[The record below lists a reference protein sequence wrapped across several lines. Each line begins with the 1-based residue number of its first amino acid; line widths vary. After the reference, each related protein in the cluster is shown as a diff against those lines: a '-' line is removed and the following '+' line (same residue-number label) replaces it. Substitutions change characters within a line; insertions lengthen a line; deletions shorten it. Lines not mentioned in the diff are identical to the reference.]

1 MSQTSMS
8 FSRQNSYTTQEYGDS
23 IKYNVSSSP
32 DFGRGNKATRAKFNV
47 SGLTN
52 GTRSGATRD
61 IVIQIETSDGVEY
74 NICSTSI
81 YLSGSGTSGASVS
94 IDWFDIPTAYQY
106 EIANKTISA
115 IYVLQDSDYSIR
127 GVAGSGTLTF
137 EYESAATR
145 CTAPSAVSIASN
157 VAGDATTLS
166 WSGAKAGSYNAITSY
181 YVEYADSSDGVSWAD
196 WNHYYTLETS
206 ATYGSISVALPGT
219 GNYRK
224 FRIWTFG
231 ELINSETATESSAC
245 YHAYT
250 PSAPGSLSPA
260 AGGYTSLSA
269 ISWGAVSCVD
279 PIQSYSYQ
287 ISTDGGASWGAETT
301 TTATSVNI
309 SSWFNSIGASPRV
322 LFRVRAYTNKGI
334 SSGWSTSGTFYRK
347 VPPQAPTAFSASPA
361 SFGGG
366 NITLQWSGAS
376 DPEGNIAG
384 YEIEVATSS
393 NGSTWTGY
401 SFLKTIQSTAAS
413 GSATDTPNMADG
425 TYRRYRIRTK
435 DGDGLYSGYRESNSV
450 YRLQSPTMPEIVSPS
465 AGYYQTAPI
474 VSWKASTAPD
484 GNLAGYSGS
493 ISIDGGAT
501 WSPEYTT
508 TATRFDISPVF
519 DAAPLTAAFVVRV
532 RAYTTGGT
540 YSNYATS
547 ATFYRNT
554 PVVAPKLLSPHTQAV
569 KAGRIWA
576 FVQCAAKDN
585 GLAQTLYYQSPS
597 GERTTLAS
605 GKTEAFSIAYPLTAS
620 GSHAFILM
628 DSTGA
633 NAETDVSV
641 SLVKT
646 KYTDT
651 TIEAGTTPTRAAHI
665 AEPRADVDS
674 ILAAYGMQDAGWS
687 ETVEAGTTSLRH
699 FNSHILEI
707 RRKIEAIRKKVND
720 FAGETKISAFSWCE
734 LSDAGPKA
742 DAIKELRAAISKL

>member
-61 IVIQIETSDGVEY
+61 IVIQIETSDGAEY
-74 NICSTSI
+74 NICSTSV

-94 IDWFDIPTAYQY
+94 IDWFDIPAAYQY

-166 WSGAKAGSYNAITSY
+166 WSGAKAGSYNSIKSY
-181 YVEYADSSDGVSWAD
+181 YIEYADSSDGVSWAG
-196 WNHYYTLETS
+196 WNHYYSVSTS

-231 ELINSETATESSAC
+231 ELINSETATESGTC

-269 ISWGAVSCVD
+269 ISWGAVSCAD
-279 PIQSYSYQ
+279 PIQGYAYQ

-309 SSWFNSIGASPRV
+309 SSWFNSISASSRV

-361 SFGGG
+361 SFDGG

-401 SFLKTIQSTAAS
+401 SFLKTIQSTAVS

-554 PVVAPKLLSPHTQAV
+554 PVVAPKLLSPLTQAV
-569 KAGRIWA
+569 KARRIWA

-633 NAETDVSV
+633 NAETNVSV

-646 KYTDT
+646 EYTDT

-665 AEPRADVDS
+665 AEPRTDVES
-674 ILAAYGMQDAGWS
+674 ILAAYGMPDVGWS

-699 FNSHILEI
+699 FNSHIREI
-707 RRKIEAIRKKVND
+707 RKQIEAIRKKVND

>member
-61 IVIQIETSDGVEY
+61 VVIQIETSDGAEY
-74 NICSTSI
+74 NICSTSV

-115 IYVLQDSDYSIR
+115 IYVLQDSDYSVR

-145 CTAPSAVSIASN
+145 CTAPSTVSISS
-157 VAGDATTLS
+157 ATTEDSETLS
-166 WSGAKAGSYNAITSY
+166 WWGAGAGSYNAIKSY
-181 YVEYADSSDGVSWAD
+181 YIEYSDSSDGVSWAA
-196 WNHYYTLETS
+196 WNYYYTLETS

-250 PSAPGSLSPA
+250 PSAPGSLFPA

-269 ISWGAVSCVD
+269 ISWGAVSCAD
-279 PIQSYSYQ
+279 PIQGYAYQ

-309 SSWFNSIGASPRV
+309 SSWFNSIGASSRV

-401 SFLKTIQSTAAS
+401 SFLKTIQFTAAS

-450 YRLQSPTMPEIVSPS
+450 YRLQSPTMPEILSPS

-554 PVVAPKLLSPHTQAV
+554 PVVAPKLLSPLTQAV

-605 GKTEAFSIAYPLTAS
+605 GKTEAFSITYPLTVS

-651 TIEAGTTPTRAAHI
+651 MIEAGTTPTRAAHI
-665 AEPRADVDS
+665 AEPRADVES
-674 ILAAYGMQDAGWS
+674 ILAAYGMPDAGWS

-699 FNSHILEI
+699 FNSHILEM
-707 RRKIEAIRKKVND
+707 RKQIESIRKKIND
-720 FAGETKISAFSWCE
+720 FAGEAKISTFSWCE
-734 LSDAGPKA
+734 LSDAGPIA

>member
-1 MSQTSMS
+1 MS

-61 IVIQIETSDGVEY
+61 IVIQIETSDGAEY
-74 NICSTSI
+74 NICSTSV

-115 IYVLQDSDYSIR
+115 IYVLQDSDYSVR

-145 CTAPSAVSIASN
+145 CTAPSTVSISS
-157 VAGDATTLS
+157 ATTEDSETLS
-166 WSGAKAGSYNAITSY
+166 WWGASAGSYNAIKSY
-181 YVEYADSSDGVSWAD
+181 YIEYSDSSDGVSWAA
-196 WNHYYTLETS
+196 WNYYYTLETS

-309 SSWFNSIGASPRV
+309 SSWFNSIGASSRV

-605 GKTEAFSIAYPLTAS
+605 GKTEAFSITYPLTVS

-665 AEPRADVDS
+665 AEPRADVES
-674 ILAAYGMQDAGWS
+674 ILAAYGMPDAGWS

-699 FNSHILEI
+699 FNSHILEM
-707 RRKIEAIRKKVND
+707 RKQIEAIRKKIND

-742 DAIKELRAAISKL
+742 DAIKEIRSAISKL

>member
-61 IVIQIETSDGVEY
+61 IVIQIETSDGAEY
-74 NICSTSI
+74 NICSTSV
-81 YLSGSGTSGASVS
+81 YLSGSGTSGAGVS

-115 IYVLQDSDYSIR
+115 IYVLQDSDYSVR

-145 CTAPSAVSIASN
+145 CTAPSTVSISS
-157 VAGDATTLS
+157 ATTEDSETLS
-166 WSGAKAGSYNAITSY
+166 WWGASAGSYNAIKSY
-181 YVEYADSSDGVSWAD
+181 YIEYSDSSDGVSWAA
-196 WNHYYTLETS
+196 WNYYYTLETS

-287 ISTDGGASWGAETT
+287 ISKNGGSSWETETT
-301 TTATSVNI
+301 TTATSVSI
-309 SSWFNSIGASPRV
+309 SSWFNSIGASARV
-322 LFRVRAYTNKGI
+322 LFRVRARTNKGI
-334 SSGWSTSGTFYRK
+334 YSGWSTSGTFYRK

-401 SFLKTIQSTAAS
+401 SSLKTIQSTATS
-413 GSATDTPNMADG
+413 GSATDTPSMADG

-435 DGDGLYSGYRESNSV
+435 DGDGLYSGYRESNTV
-450 YRLQSPTMPEIVSPS
+450 YRLQSPTMPEILSPS

-484 GNLAGYSGS
+484 GNLAGYSGN

-501 WSPEYTT
+501 WSQEYKT
-508 TATRFDISPVF
+508 TATRFDISSVF

-554 PVVAPKLLSPHTQAV
+554 PVVAPKLLSPLTQAV

-576 FVQCAAKDN
+576 FVQCVVKDN

-605 GKTEAFSIAYPLTAS
+605 GKTEAFSIAYPLTVS

-651 TIEAGTTPTRAAHI
+651 MIEAGTTPTRAAHI
-665 AEPRADVDS
+665 AEPRADVES
-674 ILAAYGMQDAGWS
+674 ILAAYGMPDAGWS

-699 FNSHILEI
+699 FNSHIREI
-707 RRKIEAIRKKVND
+707 RKQIEAIRKKIND
-720 FAGETKISAFSWCE
+720 FAGETKISVFSWCE
-734 LSDAGPKA
+734 LSDAGPIA

>member
-61 IVIQIETSDGVEY
+61 IVIQIETSDGAEY
-74 NICSTSI
+74 NICSTSV

-115 IYVLQDSDYSIR
+115 IYVLQDSDYSVR

-145 CTAPSAVSIASN
+145 CTAPSTVSISS
-157 VAGDATTLS
+157 ATTEDSETLS
-166 WSGAKAGSYNAITSY
+166 WWGASAGSYNAIKSY
-181 YVEYADSSDGVSWAD
+181 YIEYSDSSDGVSWAA
-196 WNHYYTLETS
+196 WNYYYTLETS

-250 PSAPGSLSPA
+250 PSAPRSLSPA

-287 ISTDGGASWGAETT
+287 ISKNGGSSWETETT
-301 TTATSVNI
+301 TTASSVSI
-309 SSWFNSIGASPRV
+309 SSWFNSIGASARV
-322 LFRVRAYTNKGI
+322 LFRVRARTNKGI
-334 SSGWSTSGTFYRK
+334 YSGWSTSGTFYRK
-347 VPPQAPTAFSASPA
+347 VPPKAPTAFSASPA
-361 SFGGG
+361 NFGGG

-376 DPEGNIAG
+376 DPEGKIAG
-384 YEIEVATSS
+384 YKIEVATSS
-393 NGSTWTGY
+393 NGSMWTGY
-401 SFLKTIQSTAAS
+401 SSLKTIQSTATS

-435 DGDGLYSGYRESNSV
+435 DGDGLYSGYRESNTV
-450 YRLQSPTMPEIVSPS
+450 YRLQSPTMPEILSPS

-474 VSWKASTAPD
+474 VLWKASTAPD
-484 GNLAGYSGS
+484 GNLAGYSGN

-501 WSPEYTT
+501 WSQEYKT

-554 PVVAPKLLSPHTQAV
+554 PVVAPKLLSPLTQAV

-576 FVQCAAKDN
+576 FVRCAAKDN

-605 GKTEAFSIAYPLTAS
+605 GKTEAFSIAYPLTVS

-651 TIEAGTTPTRAAHI
+651 MIEAGTTPTRAAHI
-665 AEPRADVDS
+665 AEPRADVES
-674 ILAAYGMQDAGWS
+674 ILAAYGMPDAGWS

-699 FNSHILEI
+699 FNSHIREI
-707 RRKIEAIRKKVND
+707 RKQIEAIRKKIND

-734 LSDAGPKA
+734 LSDAGPIA

>member
-127 GVAGSGTLTF
+127 GVSGSGTLTF

-157 VAGDATTLS
+157 VAGDATMLS
-166 WSGAKAGSYNAITSY
+166 WRGAKAGSYNLITSY
-181 YVEYADSSDGVSWAD
+181 YIEYADSSDGVSWAG
-196 WNHYYTLETS
+196 WNHYYTVSTS

-231 ELINSETATESSAC
+231 ELINSETATESGTC

-250 PSAPGSLSPA
+250 PSTPGSLSPA
-260 AGGYTSLSA
+260 AGGYTSISA
-269 ISWGAVSCVD
+269 ISWGAVSCTD
-279 PIQSYSYQ
+279 SIQGYVYQ
-287 ISTDGGASWGAETT
+287 ISTNGGASWSTETT

-309 SSWFNSIGASPRV
+309 SSWFNSISASARV

-376 DPEGNIAG
+376 DPEGRIAG

-393 NGSTWTGY
+393 NGSAWTGY
-401 SFLKTIQSTAAS
+401 SSLQTIQSIATS

-435 DGDGLYSGYRESNSV
+435 DGDGLYSGYRESNTV
-450 YRLQSPTMPEIVSPS
+450 YRLQSPTMPEILSPS

-484 GNLAGYSGS
+484 NNLAGYLWRVSTN
-493 ISIDGGAT
+493 GGAS
-501 WSPEYTT
+501 WSAEIAT
-508 TATRFDISPVF
+508 TATSANLSSVF
-519 DAAPLTAAFVVRV
+519 NAASLTAALVVQV
-532 RAYTTGGT
+532 RSYTTGGT

-547 ATFYRNT
+547 VTFYRNT

-585 GLAQTLYYQSPS
+585 GLEQTLYYQSPS
-597 GERTTLAS
+597 GGKTVIVS

-646 KYTDT
+646 KYTDA
-651 TIEAGTTPTRAAHI
+651 TIEAGTTPARAAHI
-665 AEPRADVDS
+665 TELRADVES
-674 ILAAYGMQDAGWS
+674 ILAAYGMQDARWR

-699 FNSHILEI
+699 FNLHILEI
-707 RRKIEAIRKKVND
+707 RKQIEAIRKKIND
-720 FAGETKISAFSWCE
+720 FAGETKISAFPWCE

>member
-1 MSQTSMS
+1 MS

-61 IVIQIETSDGVEY
+61 IVIQIETSDGAEY
-74 NICSTSI
+74 NICSTSV

-115 IYVLQDSDYSIR
+115 IYVLQDSDYSVR

-145 CTAPSAVSIASN
+145 CTAPSTVSISS
-157 VAGDATTLS
+157 ATTEDSETLS
-166 WSGAKAGSYNAITSY
+166 WWGASAGSYNAIKSY
-181 YVEYADSSDGVSWAD
+181 YIEYSDSSDGVSWAA
-196 WNHYYTLETS
+196 WNYYYTLETS

-250 PSAPGSLSPA
+250 PSAPRSLSPA

-287 ISTDGGASWGAETT
+287 ISKNGGSSWETETT
-301 TTATSVNI
+301 TTASSVSI
-309 SSWFNSIGASPRV
+309 SSWFNSIGASARV
-322 LFRVRAYTNKGI
+322 LFRVRARTNKGI
-334 SSGWSTSGTFYRK
+334 YSGWSTSGTFYRK
-347 VPPQAPTAFSASPA
+347 VPPQAPTTFSASPA
-361 SFGGG
+361 NFGGG

-376 DPEGNIAG
+376 DPEGKIAG
-384 YEIEVATSS
+384 YKIEVATSS
-393 NGSTWTGY
+393 NGSMWTGY
-401 SFLKTIQSTAAS
+401 SSLKTIQSTATS

-435 DGDGLYSGYRESNSV
+435 DGDGLYSGYRESNTV
-450 YRLQSPTMPEIVSPS
+450 YRLQSPTMPEILSPS

-474 VSWKASTAPD
+474 VLWKASTAPD
-484 GNLAGYSGS
+484 GNLAGYSGN

-501 WSPEYTT
+501 G
-508 TATRFDISPVF
+508 
-519 DAAPLTAAFVVRV
+519 VRV
-532 RAYTTGGT
+532 
-540 YSNYATS
+540 
-547 ATFYRNT
+547 
-554 PVVAPKLLSPHTQAV
+554 
-569 KAGRIWA
+569 
-576 FVQCAAKDN
+576 
-585 GLAQTLYYQSPS
+585 
-597 GERTTLAS
+597 
-605 GKTEAFSIAYPLTAS
+605 
-620 GSHAFILM
+620 
-628 DSTGA
+628 
-633 NAETDVSV
+633 
-641 SLVKT
+641 
-646 KYTDT
+646 
-651 TIEAGTTPTRAAHI
+651 
-665 AEPRADVDS
+665 
-674 ILAAYGMQDAGWS
+674 
-687 ETVEAGTTSLRH
+687 
-699 FNSHILEI
+699 
-707 RRKIEAIRKKVND
+707 
-720 FAGETKISAFSWCE
+720 
-734 LSDAGPKA
+734 
-742 DAIKELRAAISKL
+742 

>member
-1 MSQTSMS
+1 MS

-127 GVAGSGTLTF
+127 GVSGSGTLTF

-196 WNHYYTLETS
+196 WNHHYTLETS

-309 SSWFNSIGASPRV
+309 SSWFNSIGASSRV

-665 AEPRADVDS
+665 AEPRADADS

>member
-61 IVIQIETSDGVEY
+61 IVIQVETSDGAEY
-74 NICSTSI
+74 NIRSTSV

-127 GVAGSGTLTF
+127 GIAGSGTLTF

-181 YVEYADSSDGVSWAD
+181 YIEYADSADGVSWAD
-196 WNHYYTLETS
+196 WNYYYTVSTS

-219 GNYRK
+219 GKYRK

-231 ELINSETATESSAC
+231 ELINSETATESGAC

-269 ISWGAVSCVD
+269 ISWGAVSCAD
-279 PIQSYSYQ
+279 PIQGYVYQ
-287 ISTDGGASWGAETT
+287 ISTDGGASWGAETST
-301 TTATSVNI
+301 AATSVSI
-309 SSWFNSIGASPRV
+309 SSWFNSIGAAARV

-376 DPEGNIAG
+376 DPEGRIAG

-393 NGSTWTGY
+393 NGSAWTGY
-401 SFLKTIQSTAAS
+401 SSLQTIQSIATS

-435 DGDGLYSGYRESNSV
+435 DGDGLYSGYRESNTV
-450 YRLQSPTMPEIVSPS
+450 YRLQSPTMPEILSPS

-484 GNLAGYSGS
+484 NNLAGYLWRVSTN
-493 ISIDGGAT
+493 GGAS
-501 WSPEYTT
+501 WSAEIAT
-508 TATRFDISPVF
+508 TATSADLSSVF
-519 DAAPLTAAFVVRV
+519 NAASLTAALVVQV
-532 RAYTTGGT
+532 RSYTTGGT

-547 ATFYRNT
+547 ATFHRNT

-585 GLAQTLYYQSPS
+585 GLEQTLYYQSPS
-597 GERTTLAS
+597 GEKTVIVS
-605 GKTEAFSIAYPLTAS
+605 GKTEAISIAYPLTVS
-620 GSHAFILM
+620 GTHAFILM

-633 NAETDVSV
+633 NAETDISV

-651 TIEAGTTPTRAAHI
+651 MIEAGTTPARAAHI

-674 ILAAYGMQDAGWS
+674 IFAAYGMKDAGWS

-707 RRKIEAIRKKVND
+707 RREIEAIRKKVND

>member
-61 IVIQIETSDGVEY
+61 IVIQIETSDGAEY
-74 NICSTSI
+74 NICSTSV

-137 EYESAATR
+137 EYESVATR

-166 WSGAKAGSYNAITSY
+166 WSGAKAGSYNSIKSY
-181 YVEYADSSDGVSWAD
+181 YIEYADSSDGVSLAG
-196 WNHYYTLETS
+196 WNHYYSVSTS

-231 ELINSETATESSAC
+231 ELINSETATESGTC

-250 PSAPGSLSPA
+250 PSTPRSLSPA

-269 ISWGAVSCVD
+269 ISWGAVSCID
-279 PIQSYSYQ
+279 SIQGYVYQ
-287 ISTDGGASWGAETT
+287 ISTNGGASWSAETT

-309 SSWFNSIGASPRV
+309 SSWFNSISASARV

-376 DPEGNIAG
+376 DPEGRIAG

-393 NGSTWTGY
+393 NGSAWTSY
-401 SFLKTIQSTAAS
+401 SSLQTIQSTETS

-425 TYRRYRIRTK
+425 TYCRYRIRTK
-435 DGDGLYSGYRESNSV
+435 DGDGLYSGYRESNTV
-450 YRLQSPTMPEIVSPS
+450 YRLQSPTTPEILSPS

-484 GNLAGYSGS
+484 NNLAGYLWRVSTN
-493 ISIDGGAT
+493 GGAS
-501 WSPEYTT
+501 WSAETAT
-508 TATRFDISPVF
+508 TATSADLSSIFN
-519 DAAPLTAAFVVRV
+519 AASLTAALVVQV
-532 RAYTTGGT
+532 RSYTTGGT

-554 PVVAPKLLSPHTQAV
+554 PVVAPKLLSPLTQAV

-585 GLAQTLYYQSPS
+585 GLAQTLYYQSTS

-620 GSHAFILM
+620 GTHAFILM

-633 NAETDVSV
+633 NAETEVSV

-646 KYTDT
+646 KYTDA
-651 TIEAGTTPTRAAHI
+651 TIEAGTTPARAAHI
-665 AEPRADVDS
+665 TELRADVES
-674 ILAAYGMQDAGWS
+674 ILAAYGMQDARWR

-699 FNSHILEI
+699 FNLHILEI
-707 RRKIEAIRKKVND
+707 RKQIEAIRKKIND
-720 FAGETKISAFSWCE
+720 FAGETKISAFPWCE

>member
-1 MSQTSMS
+1 MS

-61 IVIQIETSDGVEY
+61 IVIQIETSDGAEY
-74 NICSTSI
+74 NICSTSV

-115 IYVLQDSDYSIR
+115 IYVLQDSDYSVR

-145 CTAPSAVSIASN
+145 CTAPSTVSISS
-157 VAGDATTLS
+157 ATTEDSETLS
-166 WSGAKAGSYNAITSY
+166 WWGAGAGSYNAIKSY
-181 YVEYADSSDGVSWAD
+181 YIEYSDSSDGVSWAA
-196 WNHYYTLETS
+196 WNYYYTLETS

-287 ISTDGGASWGAETT
+287 ISKNGGSSWETETT

-309 SSWFNSIGASPRV
+309 SSWFNSIGASVRV
-322 LFRVRAYTNKGI
+322 LFRVRARTNKGI
-334 SSGWSTSGTFYRK
+334 YSGWSTSETFYRK

-376 DPEGNIAG
+376 DPESNIVG
-384 YEIEVATSS
+384 YEIEVATSD
-393 NGSTWTGY
+393 NGSVWSEY
-401 SFLKTIQSTAAS
+401 SPLQTIQTAETS
-413 GSATDTPNMADG
+413 GLATDMPGMPDG

-450 YRLQSPTMPEIVSPS
+450 YRLQSPTVPELLSPS
-465 AGYYQTAPI
+465 AGYYQIAPI
-474 VSWKASTAPD
+474 VLWKASIAPD
-484 GNLAGYSGS
+484 NNLAGYLWR
-493 ISIDGGAT
+493 ISTDGGAS
-501 WSPEYTT
+501 WSAEIAT
-508 TATRFDISPVF
+508 TATSADLSSVF
-519 DAAPLTAAFVVRV
+519 NAASLTAEFVVQV
-532 RAYTTGGT
+532 RSYTTGGT

-554 PVVAPKLLSPHTQAV
+554 PVVAPKLLSPLTQAV

-674 ILAAYGMQDAGWS
+674 ILAAYGMPDAGWS

-699 FNSHILEI
+699 FNSHILEM
-707 RRKIEAIRKKVND
+707 RKQIEAIRKKIND

-742 DAIKELRAAISKL
+742 DAIKEIRSAISKL

>member
-8 FSRQNSYTTQEYGDS
+8 LSRQNSYTTQEYGDS

-61 IVIQIETSDGVEY
+61 IVIQIETSDGAEY
-74 NICSTSI
+74 NICSTSV
-81 YLSGSGTSGASVS
+81 YLSGSGTSGASVL
-94 IDWFDIPTAYQY
+94 IDWFDIPASYQY

-137 EYESAATR
+137 EYESAATT
-145 CTAPSAVSIASN
+145 CTAPDTVAIELN
-157 VAGDATTLS
+157 VASDATTLS
-166 WSGAKAGSYNAITSY
+166 WSGAKAGNHNAISSY
-181 YVEYADSSDGVSWAD
+181 YIEYADSSDGESWGE
-196 WNHYYTLETS
+196 WNHYYTVLTS
-206 ATYGSISVALPGT
+206 ATHGLISVALPET
-219 GNYRK
+219 GMYRK
-224 FRIWTFG
+224 FKIWTFG
-231 ELINSETATESSAC
+231 ELLNSETATESGAC
-245 YHAYT
+245 YHAYM
-250 PSAPGSLSPA
+250 PSAPESLSPA
-260 AGGYTSLSA
+260 AGGYTSISV
-269 ISWGAVSCVD
+269 ISWDAVSCADSV
-279 PIQSYSYQ
+279 QGYVYQ

-309 SSWFNSIGASPRV
+309 LSWFNSIGASSRV

-334 SSGWSTSGTFYRK
+334 FSGWSTSGAFYRK
-347 VPPQAPTAFSASPA
+347 VPPQAPTAFSALPA

-384 YEIEVATSS
+384 YEIEVATSD
-393 NGSTWTGY
+393 NGSVWSEY
-401 SFLKTIQSTAAS
+401 SPLQTIQTAETS
-413 GSATDTPNMADG
+413 GLATDTPSMPDG

-450 YRLQSPTMPEIVSPS
+450 YRLQSPTMPEILSPS
-465 AGYYQTAPI
+465 AGYYQTSPI

-484 GNLAGYSGS
+484 GNLAGYSGN

-501 WSPEYTT
+501 WSQEYKT
-508 TATRFDISPVF
+508 TATRFDISSVF
-519 DAAPLTAAFVVRV
+519 DAAPLTAVFVVRV
-532 RAYTTGGT
+532 RAYTTDGT

-554 PVVAPKLLSPHTQAV
+554 PVVAPKLLSPLTQAV

-597 GERTTLAS
+597 GERTTLVS
-605 GKTEAFSIAYPLTAS
+605 GMIEAFSIAYPLTAS
-620 GSHAFILM
+620 GTHTFILM

-651 TIEAGTTPTRAAHI
+651 KIEAGTTPTRAAHI
-665 AEPRADVDS
+665 AEPRADVES
-674 ILAAYGMQDAGWS
+674 ILAAYGMPDAGWS

-699 FNSHILEI
+699 FNSHIREI
-707 RRKIEAIRKKVND
+707 RKQIEAIRKKIND
-720 FAGETKISAFSWCE
+720 FAGETKISVFSWCE
-734 LSDAGPKA
+734 LSDAGPIA

>member
-61 IVIQIETSDGVEY
+61 IVIQIETSDGAEY
-74 NICSTSI
+74 NICSTSV

-115 IYVLQDSDYSIR
+115 IYVLQDSDYSVR

-145 CTAPSAVSIASN
+145 CTAPSTVSISS
-157 VAGDATTLS
+157 ATTEDSETLS
-166 WSGAKAGSYNAITSY
+166 WWGASAGSYNAIKSY
-181 YVEYADSSDGVSWAD
+181 YIEYSDSSDGVSWAA
-196 WNHYYTLETS
+196 WNYYYTLETS

-260 AGGYTSLSA
+260 AGGYTSLSV

-309 SSWFNSIGASPRV
+309 SSWFNSIGASSRV

-554 PVVAPKLLSPHTQAV
+554 PVVAPKLLSPHTQTV

>member
-1 MSQTSMS
+1 MS
-8 FSRQNSYTTQEYGDS
+8 FSRQNSYTTQEYNDS
-23 IKYNVSSSP
+23 IKYNISSSP
-32 DFGRGNKATRAKFNV
+32 DFGRGNKATRGYFTV
-47 SGLTN
+47 TGLTN
-52 GTRSGATRD
+52 GTASAATRA
-61 IVIQIETSDGVEY
+61 IRVQIETSDGAEY
-74 NICSTSI
+74 DIWTGDVR
-81 YLSGSGTSGASVS
+81 LSKSGTSGASVS
-94 IDWFDIPTAYQY
+94 IGWFDIPSAYQY

-115 IYVLQDSDYSIR
+115 VYVIQDSDYSVR
-127 GVAGSGTLTF
+127 GVSGSGTLTF

-157 VAGDATTLS
+157 VSGDATALS
-166 WSGAKAGSYNAITSY
+166 WSGAKAGSYNAIASY
-181 YVEYADSSDGVSWAD
+181 YIEYADSTDGVSWSG
-196 WNHYYTLETS
+196 WNYYYTLVTS
-206 ATYGSISVALPGT
+206 ATYGSISVALPEVGK
-219 GNYRK
+219 YRK
-224 FRIWTFG
+224 FRVWTFG
-231 ELINSETATESSAC
+231 ELINSETATESGLC

-250 PSAPGSLSPA
+250 PNAPEALSPV
-260 AGGYTSLSA
+260 AGGYINLST
-269 ISWGAVSCVD
+269 ISWGAVSCTD
-279 PIQSYSYQ
+279 PIQGYVYQ
-287 ISTDGGASWGAETT
+287 ISTDGGASWSAETT
-301 TTATSVNI
+301 TTATSVSI
-309 SSWFNSIGASPRV
+309 SSWFNSIGASARV
-322 LFRVRAYTNKGI
+322 LFRVRAYTNKWI

-347 VPPQAPTAFSASPA
+347 VPPQAPTAFSASPE

-401 SFLKTIQSTAAS
+401 SFLKAIQSTAAS
-413 GSATDTPNMADG
+413 GSATDTPSMPDG

-484 GNLAGYSGS
+484 GNLAGYLVS

-554 PVVAPKLLSPHTQAV
+554 PVVAPKLLSPLTQAV
-569 KAGRIWA
+569 KAGKIWA

-605 GKTEAFSIAYPLTAS
+605 GKTEAFSIAYTLTAS

-633 NAETDVSV
+633 SAETSISV
-641 SLVKT
+641 SLTKT

-665 AEPRADVDS
+665 AEPRADVES
-674 ILAAYGMQDAGWS
+674 ILAAYGMPDAGWS
-687 ETVEAGTTSLRH
+687 ETVETGTTSLRH
-699 FNSHILEI
+699 FNSHIREI
-707 RRKIEAIRKKVND
+707 RKQIEAIRKKIND

-742 DAIKELRAAISKL
+742 DAIKEIRSAISKL

>member
-61 IVIQIETSDGVEY
+61 IVIQIETSDGAEY
-74 NICSTSI
+74 NICSTSV

-115 IYVLQDSDYSIR
+115 IYVLQDSDYSVR

-145 CTAPSAVSIASN
+145 CTAPSTVSISS
-157 VAGDATTLS
+157 ATTEDSETLS
-166 WSGAKAGSYNAITSY
+166 WWGASAGSYNAIKSY
-181 YVEYADSSDGVSWAD
+181 YIEYSDSSDGVSWAA
-196 WNHYYTLETS
+196 WNYYYTLETS

-309 SSWFNSIGASPRV
+309 SSWFNSIGASSRV

-547 ATFYRNT
+547 AMFYRNT

-665 AEPRADVDS
+665 AEPRADADS

>member
-1 MSQTSMS
+1 MS

-32 DFGRGNKATRAKFNV
+32 DFGRENKATRAKFNV

-61 IVIQIETSDGVEY
+61 IVIQIETSDGAEY

-94 IDWFDIPTAYQY
+94 IDWFDIPASYQY
-106 EIANKTISA
+106 EIANETISA

-127 GVAGSGTLTF
+127 GVAGSGILTF
-137 EYESAATR
+137 EYESAATP
-145 CTAPSAVSIASN
+145 CMAPDTVAIELN
-157 VAGDATTLS
+157 VASDATTLS
-166 WSGAKAGSYNAITSY
+166 WSGAKAGNHNAISSY
-181 YVEYADSSDGVSWAD
+181 YIEYADSSDGESWD
-196 WNHYYTLETS
+196 EWNHYYTVLTS
-206 ATYGSISVALPGT
+206 ATYGLISVALPET
-219 GNYRK
+219 GMYRK
-224 FRIWTFG
+224 FKIWTFG
-231 ELINSETATESSAC
+231 ELLNSETATESGAC
-245 YHAYT
+245 YHAYM
-250 PSAPGSLSPA
+250 PSAPKSLSPA

-269 ISWGAVSCVD
+269 ISWDAVSCADSV
-279 PIQSYSYQ
+279 QGYVYQ
-287 ISTDGGASWGAETT
+287 ISTDGASWGAETT

-309 SSWFNSIGASPRV
+309 SSWFNSIGASSRV

-334 SSGWSTSGTFYRK
+334 FSGWSTSGAFYRK
-347 VPPQAPTAFSASPA
+347 VPPQAPTVFSASPA

-366 NITLQWSGAS
+366 NIALQWSGAS
-376 DPEGNIAG
+376 DPENNIVG
-384 YEIEVATSS
+384 YEIEVATSD
-393 NGSTWTGY
+393 NGSVWSEY
-401 SFLKTIQSTAAS
+401 SPLQTIQTAETS
-413 GSATDTPNMADG
+413 GLATDMPSMPDG

-435 DGDGLYSGYRESNSV
+435 DGDGLYSGYRESNTV
-450 YRLQSPTMPEIVSPS
+450 YRLQSPTMPEILSPS

-484 GNLAGYSGS
+484 GNLAGYSGN

-501 WSPEYTT
+501 WSQEYKT

-554 PVVAPKLLSPHTQAV
+554 PVVAPKLLSPLTQAV
-569 KAGRIWA
+569 KAGRIWV

-605 GKTEAFSIAYPLTAS
+605 GKTEVFSIAYPLTAS
-620 GSHAFILM
+620 GSHAFILV

-651 TIEAGTTPTRAAHI
+651 TIEAGTTPIRAAHI
-665 AEPRADVDS
+665 AEPRADVES
-674 ILAAYGMQDAGWS
+674 ILAAYGMPDAGWS

-699 FNSHILEI
+699 FNSHIREI
-707 RRKIEAIRKKVND
+707 RKQIEAIRKKIND

-742 DAIKELRAAISKL
+742 DAIKEIRSAISKL

>member
-1 MSQTSMS
+1 MS

-61 IVIQIETSDGVEY
+61 VVIQIETSDGAEY
-74 NICSTSI
+74 NICSTSV

-115 IYVLQDSDYSIR
+115 IYVLQDSDYSVR

-145 CTAPSAVSIASN
+145 CTAPSTVSISS
-157 VAGDATTLS
+157 ATTEDSETLS
-166 WSGAKAGSYNAITSY
+166 WWRAGAGSYNAIKSY
-181 YVEYADSSDGVSWAD
+181 YIEYSDSSDGVSWAA
-196 WNHYYTLETS
+196 WNYYYTLETS

-250 PSAPGSLSPA
+250 PSAPGSLFPA

-269 ISWGAVSCVD
+269 ISWGAVSCAD
-279 PIQSYSYQ
+279 PIQGYAYQ

-309 SSWFNSIGASPRV
+309 SSWFNSIGASSRV

-450 YRLQSPTMPEIVSPS
+450 YRLQSPTMPEILSPS

-508 TATRFDISPVF
+508 TAIRFDISPVF

-554 PVVAPKLLSPHTQAV
+554 PVVAPKLLSPLTQAV

-605 GKTEAFSIAYPLTAS
+605 GKTEAFSITYPLTVS

-665 AEPRADVDS
+665 AEPRADVES
-674 ILAAYGMQDAGWS
+674 ILAAYGMPDAGWS

-699 FNSHILEI
+699 FNSHILEM
-707 RRKIEAIRKKVND
+707 RKQIESIRKKIND
-720 FAGETKISAFSWCE
+720 FAGEAKISTFSWCE
-734 LSDAGPKA
+734 LSDAGPIA

>member
-1 MSQTSMS
+1 MS

-61 IVIQIETSDGVEY
+61 IVIQIETSDGAEY
-74 NICSTSI
+74 NICSTSV

-145 CTAPSAVSIASN
+145 CTAPSTVSISS
-157 VAGDATTLS
+157 ATTEDSETLS
-166 WSGAKAGSYNAITSY
+166 WWGASAGSYNAIKSY
-181 YVEYADSSDGVSWAD
+181 YIEYSDSSDGVSWAA
-196 WNHYYTLETS
+196 WNYYYTLETS
-206 ATYGSISVALPGT
+206 ATYSSISVALPGT
-219 GNYRK
+219 GKYRK

-231 ELINSETATESSAC
+231 ELINSETATESGAC

-260 AGGYTSLSA
+260 TGGYTSLSA
-269 ISWGAVSCVD
+269 ISWGAVSCAD
-279 PIQSYSYQ
+279 PVQGYVYQ

-309 SSWFNSIGASPRV
+309 SSWFNSIGASSRV

-347 VPPQAPTAFSASPA
+347 VPPQAPTAFSVSPA

-435 DGDGLYSGYRESNSV
+435 DGDGLYSGYRESNTV
-450 YRLQSPTMPEIVSPS
+450 YRLQSPTMPEILSPS

-554 PVVAPKLLSPHTQAV
+554 PVVAPKLLSPLTRAV

-576 FVQCAAKDN
+576 FVQCVAKDN

-605 GKTEAFSIAYPLTAS
+605 GKTEAFSIAYPLTVS

-651 TIEAGTTPTRAAHI
+651 MIEAGTTPTRAAHI
-665 AEPRADVDS
+665 AEPRADVES
-674 ILAAYGMQDAGWS
+674 ILAAYGMPDAGWS

-699 FNSHILEI
+699 FNSHIREI
-707 RRKIEAIRKKVND
+707 RKQIEAIRKKIND

-734 LSDAGPKA
+734 LSDAGPIA

>member
-181 YVEYADSSDGVSWAD
+181 YVEYADSSDSVSWAD

-309 SSWFNSIGASPRV
+309 SSWFNSIGASSRV

-334 SSGWSTSGTFYRK
+334 SSGWSTSRTFYRK

-384 YEIEVATSS
+384 YEIEIATSS

-620 GSHAFILM
+620 GLHAFILM

>member
-23 IKYNVSSSP
+23 IKYNVSTSP
-32 DFGRGNKATRAKFNV
+32 DFGRGNKATRARFNV

-61 IVIQIETSDGVEY
+61 IVIQIETSDGAEY
-74 NICSTSI
+74 NICSTSV

-166 WSGAKAGSYNAITSY
+166 WSDAKAGSYNAITSY
-181 YVEYADSSDGVSWAD
+181 YIEYADSSDGVSWAD
-196 WNHYYTLETS
+196 WNYYYTVSTS

-219 GNYRK
+219 GKYRK

-231 ELINSETATESSAC
+231 ELINSETATESGAC

-269 ISWGAVSCVD
+269 ISWGAVSCAD
-279 PIQSYSYQ
+279 PVQGYVYQ
-287 ISTDGGASWGAETT
+287 ISTDGGASWGAGTT
-301 TTATSVNI
+301 TTETSVSI
-309 SSWFNSIGASPRV
+309 SSWFNSIGASARV
-322 LFRVRAYTNKGI
+322 LFCVRAYTNKGI

-401 SFLKTIQSTAAS
+401 SSLKTIQSTATS

-435 DGDGLYSGYRESNSV
+435 DGDGLYSGYRESNTV
-450 YRLQSPTMPEIVSPS
+450 YRLQSPTMPEILSPS

-484 GNLAGYSGS
+484 NNLAGYLWRVSTN
-493 ISIDGGAT
+493 GGAS
-501 WSPEYTT
+501 WSAEIAT
-508 TATRFDISPVF
+508 TATSADLSSVF
-519 DAAPLTAAFVVRV
+519 NAASLTAALVVQV
-532 RAYTTGGT
+532 RSYTTGGT

-554 PVVAPKLLSPHTQAV
+554 PVVAPKLLSPLTQAV

-605 GKTEAFSIAYPLTAS
+605 GKTEAFSIAYPLTVS

-665 AEPRADVDS
+665 AEPRADVES
-674 ILAAYGMQDAGWS
+674 ILAAYGMPDAGWS

-699 FNSHILEI
+699 FNSHIREI
-707 RRKIEAIRKKVND
+707 RKQIEAIRKKIND

>member
-127 GVAGSGTLTF
+127 GVSGSGTLTF

-269 ISWGAVSCVD
+269 ISWGAVSCID

-309 SSWFNSIGASPRV
+309 SSWFNSIGASSRV

-393 NGSTWTGY
+393 NGSTWTDY

>member
-61 IVIQIETSDGVEY
+61 IVIQIETSDGAEY
-74 NICSTSI
+74 NICSMSV
-81 YLSGSGTSGASVS
+81 YLSGSGTSGASVL
-94 IDWFDIPTAYQY
+94 IDWFDIPASYQY

-127 GVAGSGTLTF
+127 GVAGSGMLTF
-137 EYESAATR
+137 EYESAATP
-145 CTAPSAVSIASN
+145 CMAPDTVAIELN
-157 VAGDATTLS
+157 VASDATTLS
-166 WSGAKAGSYNAITSY
+166 WSGAKAGNHNAISSY
-181 YVEYADSSDGVSWAD
+181 YIEYADSSDGESWGE
-196 WNHYYTLETS
+196 WNHYYTVLTS
-206 ATYGSISVALPGT
+206 ATHGLISVALPET
-219 GNYRK
+219 GMYRK
-224 FRIWTFG
+224 FKIWTFG
-231 ELINSETATESSAC
+231 ELLNSETATESGAC
-245 YHAYT
+245 YHAYM
-250 PSAPGSLSPA
+250 PSAPESLSPA

-269 ISWGAVSCVD
+269 ISWDAVSCADSV
-279 PIQSYSYQ
+279 QGYVYQ

-309 SSWFNSIGASPRV
+309 LSWFNSIGASSRV

-334 SSGWSTSGTFYRK
+334 FSGWSTSGTFYRK
-347 VPPQAPTAFSASPA
+347 VPPQEPTAFSASPA

-450 YRLQSPTMPEIVSPS
+450 YRLQSPTVPELLSPS

-474 VSWKASTAPD
+474 MSWKASTAPD

-501 WSPEYTT
+501 WSQEYKT

-554 PVVAPKLLSPHTQAV
+554 PVVAPKLLSPLTQAV

-597 GERTTLAS
+597 GERTTLVS
-605 GKTEAFSIAYPLTAS
+605 GMIEAFSIAYPLTAS
-620 GSHAFILM
+620 GTHTFILM

-651 TIEAGTTPTRAAHI
+651 KIEAGTTPTRAAHI
-665 AEPRADVDS
+665 TESRADVDS
-674 ILAAYGMQDAGWS
+674 ILAAYGMPDAGWS

-699 FNSHILEI
+699 FNSHILEM
-707 RRKIEAIRKKVND
+707 RKQIEAIRKKIND

-742 DAIKELRAAISKL
+742 DAIKEIRSAISKL

>member
-61 IVIQIETSDGVEY
+61 VVIQIETSDGAEY
-74 NICSTSI
+74 NICSTSV

-115 IYVLQDSDYSIR
+115 IYVLQDSDYSVR

-145 CTAPSAVSIASN
+145 CTAPSTVSISS
-157 VAGDATTLS
+157 ATTEDSETLS
-166 WSGAKAGSYNAITSY
+166 WWGAGAGSYNAIKSY
-181 YVEYADSSDGVSWAD
+181 YIEYSDSSDGVSWAA
-196 WNHYYTLETS
+196 WNYYYTLETS

-269 ISWGAVSCVD
+269 ISWGAVSCAD
-279 PIQSYSYQ
+279 PIQGYAYQ

-309 SSWFNSIGASPRV
+309 SSWFNSIGASCSRFVPRQGLTRTKAFTPDGQRQERFIV
-322 LFRVRAYTNKGI
+322 KFRRKRRRRFLHHRRALAAGI
-334 SSGWSTSGTFYRK
+334 SRFNGAALPIRREKLPDTKSRL
-347 VPPQAPTAFSASPA
+347 QRRATARCGRVILLS
-361 SFGGG
+361 
-366 NITLQWSGAS
+366 
-376 DPEGNIAG
+376 
-384 YEIEVATSS
+384 
-393 NGSTWTGY
+393 
-401 SFLKTIQSTAAS
+401 KTIQSTATS

-435 DGDGLYSGYRESNSV
+435 DGDGLYSGYRESNTV
-450 YRLQSPTMPEIVSPS
+450 YRLRSPTMPEILSPS

-484 GNLAGYSGS
+484 GNLAGYLGS

-501 WSPEYTT
+501 WSQEYKT

-540 YSNYATS
+540 YSELCNIGD
-547 ATFYRNT
+547 
-554 PVVAPKLLSPHTQAV
+554 VLPKY
-569 KAGRIWA
+569 AGRRA
-576 FVQCAAKDN
+576 EAALSAHA
-585 GLAQTLYYQSPS
+585 GSQS
-597 GERTTLAS
+597 R
-605 GKTEAFSIAYPLTAS
+605 
-620 GSHAFILM
+620 
-628 DSTGA
+628 A
-633 NAETDVSV
+633 NLGVCPV
-641 SLVKT
+641 
-646 KYTDT
+646 
-651 TIEAGTTPTRAAHI
+651 
-665 AEPRADVDS
+665 
-674 ILAAYGMQDAGWS
+674 
-687 ETVEAGTTSLRH
+687 
-699 FNSHILEI
+699 
-707 RRKIEAIRKKVND
+707 RRQ
-720 FAGETKISAFSWCE
+720 G
-734 LSDAGPKA
+734 
-742 DAIKELRAAISKL
+742 

>member
-1 MSQTSMS
+1 MS

-61 IVIQIETSDGVEY
+61 IVIQIETSDGAEY
-74 NICSTSI
+74 NICSTSV

-115 IYVLQDSDYSIR
+115 IYVLQDSDYSVR

-145 CTAPSAVSIASN
+145 CTAPSTVSISS
-157 VAGDATTLS
+157 ATTEDSETLS
-166 WSGAKAGSYNAITSY
+166 WWGASAGSYNAIKSY
-181 YVEYADSSDGVSWAD
+181 YIEYSDSSDGVSWAA
-196 WNHYYTLETS
+196 WNYYYTLETS
-206 ATYGSISVALPGT
+206 ATYSSISVALPGT

-260 AGGYTSLSA
+260 VGGYTSLSA
-269 ISWGAVSCVD
+269 ISWGAVSCAD
-279 PIQSYSYQ
+279 PIQGYAYQ

-309 SSWFNSIGASPRV
+309 SGWFNSIGASSRV

-435 DGDGLYSGYRESNSV
+435 DGDGLYSGYRESNTV
-450 YRLQSPTMPEIVSPS
+450 YRLQSPTMPEILSPS

-484 GNLAGYSGS
+484 GNLAGYSGN

-501 WSPEYTT
+501 WSQEYKT
-508 TATRFDISPVF
+508 TATRFDISLVF

-554 PVVAPKLLSPHTQAV
+554 PVVAPKLLSPLTQAV

-605 GKTEAFSIAYPLTAS
+605 GKTEAFSIAYPLTVS

-665 AEPRADVDS
+665 AEPRADVES
-674 ILAAYGMQDAGWS
+674 ILAAYGMPDAGWS
-687 ETVEAGTTSLRH
+687 ETVGAGTTSLRH
-699 FNSHILEI
+699 FNSHILEM
-707 RRKIEAIRKKVND
+707 RKQIESIRKKIND
-720 FAGETKISAFSWCE
+720 FAGEAKISTFSWCE

>member
-8 FSRQNSYTTQEYGDS
+8 FSRQNSYTTQEYSDS

-61 IVIQIETSDGVEY
+61 IVIQIETSDGAEY
-74 NICSTSI
+74 NICSTSV

-94 IDWFDIPTAYQY
+94 IDWFDIPASYQY

-115 IYVLQDSDYSIR
+115 IYVLQASDYSIR
-127 GVAGSGTLTF
+127 GVAGSGILTF
-137 EYESAATR
+137 EYESAATP
-145 CTAPSAVSIASN
+145 CMAPDTVAIELN
-157 VAGDATTLS
+157 VASDATTLS
-166 WSGAKAGSYNAITSY
+166 WSGAKAGNHNAISSY
-181 YVEYADSSDGVSWAD
+181 YIEYADSSDGESWD
-196 WNHYYTLETS
+196 EWNHYYTVLTS
-206 ATYGSISVALPGT
+206 ATYGLISVALPET
-219 GNYRK
+219 GMYRK
-224 FRIWTFG
+224 FKIWTFG
-231 ELINSETATESSAC
+231 ELLNSETATESGAC
-245 YHAYT
+245 YHAYM
-250 PSAPGSLSPA
+250 PSAPESLSPA

-269 ISWGAVSCVD
+269 ISWDAVSCADSV
-279 PIQSYSYQ
+279 QGYVYQ
-287 ISTDGGASWGAETT
+287 ISTDGASWGAETT

-309 SSWFNSIGASPRV
+309 SSWFNSIGASSRV

-334 SSGWSTSGTFYRK
+334 FSGWSTSGAFYRK
-347 VPPQAPTAFSASPA
+347 VPPQAPTVFSASPA

-366 NITLQWSGAS
+366 NIALQWSGAS
-376 DPEGNIAG
+376 DPENNIVG
-384 YEIEVATSS
+384 YEIEVATSD
-393 NGSTWTGY
+393 NGSVWSEY
-401 SFLKTIQSTAAS
+401 SPLQTIQTAETS
-413 GSATDTPNMADG
+413 GLATDMPSMPDG

-435 DGDGLYSGYRESNSV
+435 DGDGLYSGYRESNTV
-450 YRLQSPTMPEIVSPS
+450 YRLQSPTMPEILSPS

-484 GNLAGYSGS
+484 GNLAGYSGN

-501 WSPEYTT
+501 WSQEYKT

-554 PVVAPKLLSPHTQAV
+554 PVVAPKLLSPLTQAV
-569 KAGRIWA
+569 KAGRIWV

-605 GKTEAFSIAYPLTAS
+605 GKTEVFSIAYPLTAS
-620 GSHAFILM
+620 GSHAFILV

-651 TIEAGTTPTRAAHI
+651 TIEAGTTPIRAAHI
-665 AEPRADVDS
+665 AEPRVDVES
-674 ILAAYGMQDAGWS
+674 ILAAYGMPDAGWS

-699 FNSHILEI
+699 FNSHIREI
-707 RRKIEAIRKKVND
+707 RKQIEAIRKKIND

-742 DAIKELRAAISKL
+742 DAIKEIRSAISKL

>member
-1 MSQTSMS
+1 MS

-181 YVEYADSSDGVSWAD
+181 YVEYADSSDSVSWAD

-309 SSWFNSIGASPRV
+309 SSWFNSIGASSRV

-334 SSGWSTSGTFYRK
+334 SSGWSTSRTFYRK

-384 YEIEVATSS
+384 YEIEIATSS

-620 GSHAFILM
+620 GLHAFILM

>member
-106 EIANKTISA
+106 EIANKNISA

-181 YVEYADSSDGVSWAD
+181 YVEYADSSDSVSWAD

-309 SSWFNSIGASPRV
+309 SSWFNSIGASSRV

-334 SSGWSTSGTFYRK
+334 SSGWSTSRTFYRK

-384 YEIEVATSS
+384 YEIEIATSS

-620 GSHAFILM
+620 GLHAFILM

>member
-1 MSQTSMS
+1 M
-8 FSRQNSYTTQEYGDS
+8 
-23 IKYNVSSSP
+23 
-32 DFGRGNKATRAKFNV
+32 
-47 SGLTN
+47 
-52 GTRSGATRD
+52 
-61 IVIQIETSDGVEY
+61 
-74 NICSTSI
+74 
-81 YLSGSGTSGASVS
+81 
-94 IDWFDIPTAYQY
+94 
-106 EIANKTISA
+106 
-115 IYVLQDSDYSIR
+115 
-127 GVAGSGTLTF
+127 
-137 EYESAATR
+137 
-145 CTAPSAVSIASN
+145 
-157 VAGDATTLS
+157 
-166 WSGAKAGSYNAITSY
+166 
-181 YVEYADSSDGVSWAD
+181 
-196 WNHYYTLETS
+196 
-206 ATYGSISVALPGT
+206 PGT

-287 ISTDGGASWGAETT
+287 ISKNGGSSWETETT
-301 TTATSVNI
+301 TTATSVSI
-309 SSWFNSIGASPRV
+309 SSWFNSIGASARV
-322 LFRVRAYTNKGI
+322 LFRVRARTNKGI
-334 SSGWSTSGTFYRK
+334 YSGWSTSGTFYRK

-401 SFLKTIQSTAAS
+401 SSLKTIQSTATS
-413 GSATDTPNMADG
+413 GSATDTPSMADG

-435 DGDGLYSGYRESNSV
+435 DGDGLYSGYRESNTV
-450 YRLQSPTMPEIVSPS
+450 YRLQSPTMPEILSPS

-484 GNLAGYSGS
+484 GNLAGYSGN

-501 WSPEYTT
+501 WSQEYKT

-554 PVVAPKLLSPHTQAV
+554 PVVAPKLLSPLTQAV

-576 FVQCAAKDN
+576 FVQCVVKDN

-605 GKTEAFSIAYPLTAS
+605 GKTEAFSIAYPLTVS

-651 TIEAGTTPTRAAHI
+651 MIEAGTTPTRAAHI
-665 AEPRADVDS
+665 AEPRADVES
-674 ILAAYGMQDAGWS
+674 ILAAYGMPDAGWS

-699 FNSHILEI
+699 FNSHIREI
-707 RRKIEAIRKKVND
+707 RKQIEAIRKKIND
-720 FAGETKISAFSWCE
+720 FAGETKISVFSWCE
-734 LSDAGPKA
+734 LSDAGPIA

>member
-1 MSQTSMS
+1 MS

-279 PIQSYSYQ
+279 PIQS
-287 ISTDGGASWGAETT
+287 
-301 TTATSVNI
+301 
-309 SSWFNSIGASPRV
+309 
-322 LFRVRAYTNKGI
+322 
-334 SSGWSTSGTFYRK
+334 
-347 VPPQAPTAFSASPA
+347 
-361 SFGGG
+361 
-366 NITLQWSGAS
+366 
-376 DPEGNIAG
+376 
-384 YEIEVATSS
+384 
-393 NGSTWTGY
+393 
-401 SFLKTIQSTAAS
+401 
-413 GSATDTPNMADG
+413 
-425 TYRRYRIRTK
+425 
-435 DGDGLYSGYRESNSV
+435 
-450 YRLQSPTMPEIVSPS
+450 
-465 AGYYQTAPI
+465 
-474 VSWKASTAPD
+474 
-484 GNLAGYSGS
+484 
-493 ISIDGGAT
+493 
-501 WSPEYTT
+501 
-508 TATRFDISPVF
+508 
-519 DAAPLTAAFVVRV
+519 
-532 RAYTTGGT
+532 
-540 YSNYATS
+540 
-547 ATFYRNT
+547 
-554 PVVAPKLLSPHTQAV
+554 
-569 KAGRIWA
+569 
-576 FVQCAAKDN
+576 
-585 GLAQTLYYQSPS
+585 
-597 GERTTLAS
+597 
-605 GKTEAFSIAYPLTAS
+605 
-620 GSHAFILM
+620 
-628 DSTGA
+628 
-633 NAETDVSV
+633 
-641 SLVKT
+641 
-646 KYTDT
+646 
-651 TIEAGTTPTRAAHI
+651 
-665 AEPRADVDS
+665 
-674 ILAAYGMQDAGWS
+674 
-687 ETVEAGTTSLRH
+687 
-699 FNSHILEI
+699 
-707 RRKIEAIRKKVND
+707 
-720 FAGETKISAFSWCE
+720 
-734 LSDAGPKA
+734 
-742 DAIKELRAAISKL
+742 

>member
-1 MSQTSMS
+1 MS

-61 IVIQIETSDGVEY
+61 IVIQIETSDGAEY
-74 NICSTSI
+74 NICSTSV

-94 IDWFDIPTAYQY
+94 IDWFDIPASYQY

-127 GVAGSGTLTF
+127 GVAGSGILTF
-137 EYESAATR
+137 EYESAATP
-145 CTAPSAVSIASN
+145 CMAPDTVAIELN
-157 VAGDATTLS
+157 VASDATTLS
-166 WSGAKAGSYNAITSY
+166 WSGAKAGNHNAISSY
-181 YVEYADSSDGVSWAD
+181 YIEYADSSDGESWD
-196 WNHYYTLETS
+196 EWNHYYTVLTS
-206 ATYGSISVALPGT
+206 ATYGLISVALPET
-219 GNYRK
+219 GMYRK
-224 FRIWTFG
+224 FKIWTFG
-231 ELINSETATESSAC
+231 ELLNSETATESGAC
-245 YHAYT
+245 YHAYM
-250 PSAPGSLSPA
+250 PSAPESLSPA

-269 ISWGAVSCVD
+269 ISWDAVSCADSV
-279 PIQSYSYQ
+279 QGYVYQ
-287 ISTDGGASWGAETT
+287 ISTDGASWGAETT

-309 SSWFNSIGASPRV
+309 SSWFNSIGASSRV

-334 SSGWSTSGTFYRK
+334 FSGWSTSGAFYRK
-347 VPPQAPTAFSASPA
+347 VPPQAPTVFSASPA

-366 NITLQWSGAS
+366 NIALQWSGAS
-376 DPEGNIAG
+376 DPENNIVG
-384 YEIEVATSS
+384 YEIEVATSD
-393 NGSTWTGY
+393 NGSVWSEY
-401 SFLKTIQSTAAS
+401 SPLQTIQTAETS
-413 GSATDTPNMADG
+413 GLATDMPSMPDG
-425 TYRRYRIRTK
+425 TYRRYRIRTR
-435 DGDGLYSGYRESNSV
+435 DGDGLYSGYRESNTV
-450 YRLQSPTMPEIVSPS
+450 YRLQSPTMPEILSPS
-465 AGYYQTAPI
+465 AGYYQTAPF

-484 GNLAGYSGS
+484 GNLAGYSGN

-501 WSPEYTT
+501 WSQEYKT

-554 PVVAPKLLSPHTQAV
+554 PVVAPKLLSPLTQAV
-569 KAGRIWA
+569 KTGRIWV

-605 GKTEAFSIAYPLTAS
+605 GKTEVFSIAYPLTAS
-620 GSHAFILM
+620 GSHAFILV

-651 TIEAGTTPTRAAHI
+651 TIEAGTTPIRAAHI
-665 AEPRADVDS
+665 AEPRADVES
-674 ILAAYGMQDAGWS
+674 ILAAYGMPDAGWS

-699 FNSHILEI
+699 FNSHIREI
-707 RRKIEAIRKKVND
+707 RKQIEAIRKKIND

-742 DAIKELRAAISKL
+742 DAIKEIRSAISKL

>member
-1 MSQTSMS
+1 MS

-52 GTRSGATRD
+52 GTRSSATRD
-61 IVIQIETSDGVEY
+61 IVIQIETSDGAEY
-74 NICSTSI
+74 NICSTSV

-115 IYVLQDSDYSIR
+115 IYVLQDSDYSVR
-127 GVAGSGTLTF
+127 GVSG
-137 EYESAATR
+137 AT
-145 CTAPSAVSIASN
+145 TADPE
-157 VAGDATTLS
+157 TLS
-166 WSGAKAGSYNAITSY
+166 WWGASAGSYNAIKSY
-181 YVEYADSSDGVSWAD
+181 YIEYSDSSDGVSWAA

-219 GNYRK
+219 GKYRK

-269 ISWGAVSCVD
+269 ISWGAVSCAD
-279 PIQSYSYQ
+279 PVQGYVYQ

-309 SSWFNSIGASPRV
+309 SSWFNSIGASSRV

-401 SFLKTIQSTAAS
+401 SSLKTIQSTAAS

-450 YRLQSPTMPEIVSPS
+450 YRLQSPTMPEILSPS

-484 GNLAGYSGS
+484 NNLAGYLVR

-501 WSPEYTT
+501 WSPESAT
-508 TATRFDISPVF
+508 TATIAGISSVF

-554 PVVAPKLLSPHTQAV
+554 PVVAPKLLSPLTQAV

-576 FVQCAAKDN
+576 FIQCAAKDN

-605 GKTEAFSIAYPLTAS
+605 GKTEAFSIAHPLTAS
-620 GSHAFILM
+620 GSHAFILT

-633 NAETDVSV
+633 SAETRVSV

-651 TIEAGTTPTRAAHI
+651 AIEAGTTLTKAAHI
-665 AEPRADVDS
+665 AEPRANVES
-674 ILAAYGMQDAGWS
+674 ILAAYGMPDAGWS

-699 FNSHILEI
+699 FNSHILEM
-707 RRKIEAIRKKVND
+707 RKHIEAIRKKVNG
-720 FAGETKISAFSWCE
+720 FSGETKISAFSWCE